1 MRSGLVDFHC
11 HLDLYPDHAAAVE
24 RCERDGVF
32 TLAVTTTPKAWPRN
46 HELASAT
53 NHVRAALGLHPQL
66 VADRA
71 REIGLWEELLPR
83 TRYVGEVGLDAG
95 PRFYK
100 SFDAQKEVFARVLSL
115 CAAAGNKIVSTH
127 SVRATKVVLDM
138 IEQYMPPSRGR
149 VVLHWFTGTTAECRR
164 AVDLGCYFSVN
175 ADMLVNEKRAA
186 ITKTLPLDRILTET
200 DGPFTQTDARPSR
213 PSDVWIALEG
223 LARLHGMSQ
232 PDISTKITRNLR
244 TLLKEQ
250 I

>member
-1 MRSGLVDFHC
+1 
-11 HLDLYPDHAAAVE
+11 
-24 RCERDGVF
+24 
-32 TLAVTTTPKAWPRN
+32 
-46 HELASAT
+46 
-53 NHVRAALGLHPQL
+53 
-66 VADRA
+66 
-71 REIGLWEELLPR
+71 
-83 TRYVGEVGLDAG
+83 
-95 PRFYK
+95 
-100 SFDAQKEVFARVLSL
+100 
-115 CAAAGNKIVSTH
+115 
-127 SVRATKVVLDM
+127 
-138 IEQYMPPSRGR
+138 MPPSRGR

-175 ADMLVNEKRAA
+175 AEMLVNEKRAA

-250 I
+250 T